1 MLTLGGLQI
10 NTRYARKFDEINKRK
25 DLQRAKELGLDD
37 ESDGS
42 IDSEDAES
50 EDDDAELLT
59 TSLDL
64 QIVKTI
70 NSIRKKDPK
79 IYEKNNVWFEGA
91 EDEDEDEEDEDDE
104 DDRGKD
110 DESGKKPKR
119 YKDVLREQLL
129 SKGADIED
137 SDAHG
142 QRNNET
148 KKKNK
153 LIYDHE
159 QEKMRKEF
167 LQTIADNDSDAAS
180 SDEMTLQVKKKSNAE
195 LLREQEELQKVL
207 DEMTKLGKKS
217 KAKSSNE
224 EPSAD
229 EFLSD
234 YILKQKW
241 KSGYSLKERDDDA
254 DNPDEDAVDFDEDEE
269 ELDKMENFESKYN
282 FRFEELQDSGDAN
295 AVGGLK
301 DIQVVGHARNVQG
314 SVRKEDEKRKQE
326 RERRKERKDRE
337 KRVKEAEIKRLKNLK
352 RQELMSRLEKIGQ
365 IGGINENIGIDID
378 ELDEEWDPV
387 KHEQMMQKQFGSE
400 YYNET
405 DNIEPN
411 EEEERILQE
420 IENDQENYGG
430 IEEPEDDGVGTVA
443 ALLKAKKRN
452 EKRNKKGRKQSSE
465 YVEEEDFEYDEATQE
480 KIDKLNEELYKLD
493 YEDIVGGVP
502 CRFKYRQVEAQDYG
516 LSAEDILNAE
526 DNELNQF
533 LSLKKLSP
541 YNFSAVR
548 EEKLSKKRKRLRSA
562 IKERISTVVAGS
574 NSNETIDTVSRDSH
588 QLPASNEEAK
598 KKRKRR
604 KKSTDDGADTKPS
617 PLTVDRPVPLAVIK
631 HNKITE
637 KNSKKKKEGKKKEGG
652 KSNGEKDKAR
662 RLGLYK

>member
-1 MLTLGGLQI
+1 LLTLGGLQI

>member
-1 MLTLGGLQI
+1 
-10 NTRYARKFDEINKRK
+10 
-25 DLQRAKELGLDD
+25 
-37 ESDGS
+37 
-42 IDSEDAES
+42 
-50 EDDDAELLT
+50 
-59 TSLDL
+59 
-64 QIVKTI
+64 
-70 NSIRKKDPK
+70 
-79 IYEKNNVWFEGA
+79 
-91 EDEDEDEEDEDDE
+91 
-104 DDRGKD
+104 
-110 DESGKKPKR
+110 
-119 YKDVLREQLL
+119 
-129 SKGADIED
+129 
-137 SDAHG
+137 
-142 QRNNET
+142 
-148 KKKNK
+148 
-153 LIYDHE
+153 
-159 QEKMRKEF
+159 
-167 LQTIADNDSDAAS
+167 
-180 SDEMTLQVKKKSNAE
+180 
-195 LLREQEELQKVL
+195 
-207 DEMTKLGKKS
+207 
-217 KAKSSNE
+217 
-224 EPSAD
+224 
-229 EFLSD
+229 
-234 YILKQKW
+234 
-241 KSGYSLKERDDDA
+241 
-254 DNPDEDAVDFDEDEE
+254 
-269 ELDKMENFESKYN
+269 
-282 FRFEELQDSGDAN
+282 
-295 AVGGLK
+295 
-301 DIQVVGHARNVQG
+301 
-314 SVRKEDEKRKQE
+314 
-326 RERRKERKDRE
+326 
-337 KRVKEAEIKRLKNLK
+337 
-352 RQELMSRLEKIGQ
+352 MSRLEKIGQ